1 MSRYH
6 AVVARSADD
15 LDAVFRLRYRIYV
28 QRMGLVADD
37 HPYVTHGRLID
48 PYDPRSTQLLLRC
61 GDEPVGTL
69 RLTTASSGPLELEE
83 YRDTAAYMGPRRN
96 TGEIT
101 RLMVLKHHRSMIAT
115 GRLFWRLWQTMRA
128 AGVWRLLAAGKL
140 GSLGHYYRNFG
151 LTIVDEEPFAYDL
164 VPGSQYQVLLG
175 DFGAPGTLRRA
186 GWTALWQSAYAA
198 LPLAPVAMS
207 RVFRRGLSEESRRR
221 GRPEGQNG
229 AGVLETASGRF
240 TPLARP

>member
-6 AVVARSADD
+6 AIVARSAED

-28 QRMGLVADD
+28 QRMGIVAED
-37 HPYVTHGRLID
+37 HPFVCHGRLMD
-48 PYDPRSTQLLLRC
+48 PWDARSTQLLLRC

-69 RLTTASSGPLELEE
+69 RLTTACSGPLELEE
-83 YRDTAAYMGPRRN
+83 YRDVTAYIGPRRN

-115 GRLFWRLWQTMRA
+115 GRLFWRLWHTMRVT
-128 AGVWRLLAAGKL
+128 GVWRILAAGKV
-140 GSLGHYYRNFG
+140 GSLGRYYRNFG
-151 LTIVDEEPFAYDL
+151 LEIVDEEPFAYDL
-164 VPGSQYQVLLG
+164 VPGSEYQVLLG

-207 RVFRRGLSEESRRR
+207 QVFRRGLSAESRRR
-221 GRPEGQNG
+221 GRPEGQQG
-229 AGVLETASGRF
+229 AGALETASGRHP
-240 TPLARP
+240 TLARP